1 LAAGLLQGIPEK
13 TMVRNLDP
21 IRVATMR
28 AASVPPRPAKT
39 QSATPDA
46 PIDFKKL
53 MQQQSVQST
62 PSMPSTP
69 SVQTATPPQISAP
82 APSLHDV
89 AALPNKG
96 LMVNPT
102 GNTPLGGVVSYNP
115 NYYATPQAAQQ
126 LAQQLG
132 GTVVDHSAHYN
143 NNQAMLAIQLPNG
156 ITINAGNLMAVLNNS
171 VYQENSRVMDG
182 KIAEL
187 LNNNAVGTPGAGVGL
202 YTVTNGQVTFDPSA
216 RPTVYAT

>member
-1 LAAGLLQGIPEK
+1 
-13 TMVRNLDP
+13 MVRNLDP

-28 AASVPPRPAKT
+28 AASVPPKPAKAP
-39 QSATPDA
+39 ATHPETS
-46 PIDFKKL
+46 IDFRKL
-53 MQQQSVQST
+53 MQQQAA
-62 PSMPSTP
+62 PSAPSTP
-69 SVQTATPPQISAP
+69 STPPAASSLSVPP
-82 APSLHDV
+82 AASGPSLHDV
-89 AALPNKG
+89 AALPNRG

-115 NYYATPQAAQQ
+115 NYYASPQAAVQ

-132 GTVVDHSAHYN
+132 GSVVDHAHHYN
-143 NNQAMLAIQLPNG
+143 NNQSMYAIQLPNG
-156 ITINAGNLMAVLNNS
+156 TTINAGNLMAILNNS

-202 YTVTNGQVTFDPSA
+202 YTVTNGQVTFDPNG

>member
-1 LAAGLLQGIPEK
+1 
-13 TMVRNLDP
+13 MVRHLDP

-28 AASVPPRPAKT
+28 AASVPPRPAKV
-39 QSATPDA
+39 QSPTPDA

-53 MQQQSVQST
+53 MQQSVQTT
-62 PSMPSTP
+62 PSTPSTP
-69 SVQTATPPQISAP
+69 SVQANVAVQTAVSVPT
-82 APSLHDV
+82 LHDV

-115 NYYATPQAAQQ
+115 NYYATPQAAMQ

-143 NNQAMLAIQLPNG
+143 NNQAMYAIQLPNG

-182 KIAEL
+182 KVAEL

-202 YTVTNGQVTFDPSA
+202 YTVNNGQVTFDPNG

>member
-1 LAAGLLQGIPEK
+1 
-13 TMVRNLDP
+13 MVRHFDP

-28 AASVPPRPAKT
+28 AASIPTRPAKA
-39 QSATPDA
+39 QAAPSDA
-46 PIDFKKL
+46 PVDFKKL
-53 MQQQSVQST
+53 MQQE
-62 PSMPSTP
+62 
-69 SVQTATPPQISAP
+69 SAPAAVP

-115 NYYATPQAAQQ
+115 NYYATSQAAQQ

-132 GTVVDHSAHYN
+132 GTVVDHAAHYA
-143 NNQAMLAIQLPNG
+143 NNQAMYAIRLPNG

-202 YTVTNGQVTFDPSA
+202 YTVTNGQVSFDPSG
-216 RPTVYAT
+216 RPTVYAV

>member
-1 LAAGLLQGIPEK
+1 
-13 TMVRNLDP
+13 MVRNLDP

-28 AASVPPRPAKT
+28 AASVPPRPAR
-39 QSATPDA
+39 A
-46 PIDFKKL
+46 PAANPETHLDFRRL
-53 MQQQSVQST
+53 MQQQAA
-62 PSMPSTP
+62 PSTP
-69 SVQTATPPQISAP
+69 PVPSTPPAASSLSVPP
-82 APSLHDV
+82 AASSPSLHDV
-89 AALPNKG
+89 AALPNRG

-115 NYYATPQAAQQ
+115 NYYATADAAQQ

-132 GTVVDHSAHYN
+132 GSVVDHAAHYN
-143 NNQAMLAIQLPNG
+143 NNQSMYAIRLPNG
-156 ITINAGNLMAVLNNS
+156 TTINAGNLMAILNNS

-202 YTVTNGQVTFDPSA
+202 YTVTNGQVTFDPNG
-216 RPTVYAT
+216 RPTVYDT